1 MTTEREVK
9 VPVSS
14 TFRVPD
20 LAGVLPGTSI
30 VALEGKSLDATYY
43 DSRDVRLSRWGASL
57 RFRTGEGWTVK
68 LPSSGDELLER
79 EEVSVPGAEGVV
91 PAAALDLLTAFL
103 RSAEVRPVA
112 RLHTERAMARIV
124 DTSGTVLAE
133 VVDDEV
139 VAGTDAGSE
148 TSFREIEIEVGPQT
162 PTGLLAATVTRLR
175 WHGAGAPDPRPK
187 VVRAIGPAAEAPA
200 DVVVPSLP
208 KDPTAAEVVHRAL
221 ATSVERLIL
230 HDPAARLDEDVE
242 GVHQARVATRRLRS
256 DVRSFGPLL
265 DLDQLTVV
273 RSELRWLGG
282 LLGAARD
289 VDVLL
294 DRLRGRV
301 SEVGLA
307 DRAGAAS
314 AVEFLERQDERR
326 HAELMDGL
334 RSDRYVGLLDSLIA
348 VANDPPFAP
357 DAEGPAYEILPTLL
371 DAPWAS
377 LRKAVKRTAKDRSD
391 EALHAVRI
399 RAKRVRYAAE
409 AVAPVLGPDVD
420 ELAAAAAELQTVLGE
435 HQDAVV
441 AETWLR
447 TWTVEDGTRD
457 AAFAA
462 GILAGME
469 RRAADAAR
477 RSWPRAWKRLRA
489 ARRRASS

>member
-133 VVDDEV
+133 VV
-139 VAGTDAGSE
+139 
-148 TSFREIEIEVGPQT
+148 EVGPQT